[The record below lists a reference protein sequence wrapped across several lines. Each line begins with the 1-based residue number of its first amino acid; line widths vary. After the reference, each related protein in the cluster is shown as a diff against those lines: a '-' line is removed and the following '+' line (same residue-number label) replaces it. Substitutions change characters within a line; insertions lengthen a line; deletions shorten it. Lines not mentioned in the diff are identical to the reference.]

1 MFRCSESRKLPPSPG
16 PHQHLVVF
24 STTMSDGS
32 QLRQSWYSALSDVEA
47 HFRQLLTSSASE
59 WRRLST
65 STDSATKQKGKAKA
79 SSIPEITDVVVHR
92 NSSKSGEDVYRM
104 VLDVPT
110 GEEPVSLEPWKA
122 VLTTPE
128 LRQEWD
134 PSVEDA
140 HLVEVFDHI
149 TRIAKTNYTLG
160 WPANPR
166 DSVTISRA
174 FHDNTTLIDITT
186 SLPRSPDEP
195 AFLRPSPPFVRSHV
209 TLFAWCIQYVQPQP
223 PSPTEN
229 KKSGSGGRLRITCF
243 WQHDLK
249 ALWGFGLSTSAL
261 TQQLST
267 MTLSLF
273 KTVIKRGGRV
283 PKLVGYGNG
292 VSIERV
298 RYQIDRE
305 ALTLDYVIIPDDEEH
320 HELGL
325 QGMDELHA
333 LREHRRLTRSIECV
347 LPSLEGWDVQITMKG
362 SSDEVENIPWSASAM
377 RSRSNPS
384 TFSPPDQILLRITH
398 GALTDD
404 DAVLKVKVV
413 IEVSGGTRGLRLNGL
428 ATKIYDLEER
438 DPSSRFIP
446 QKILQDVASA
456 VDLSF
461 QTSSSVGTASSV
473 TSSTTGQPLI
483 RPHTERTPAAEKS
496 ILSKVKRNYIYFSS
510 LLQEPE
516 AKWRRTTE
524 ARGVS
529 ITQLD
534 SIDPTLVVY
543 RAEATFVGVNLWDL
557 YAAVI
562 SPGART
568 YWDKQHEDGVLL
580 EDVNELTELWHFRT
594 KPAWPVNGRDSVLL
608 KTVYKSP
615 TAIHVFSFSADDPHL
630 FPLIPPAD
638 ANVIRTQ
645 VDLQGWAIEALSP
658 TTTLLTLLE
667 QSDPKGWTNKT
678 SIPTQMIN
686 TLAGIGEF
694 AIKCGGPPVVTRLAG
709 SKANELRY
717 DHDKGS
723 FKVEYE
729 PSLNRRPTSSNSAQ
743 GASEGQDDSSFP
755 GIECEIRCDID
766 TWGASLDIVVDP
778 PPQTITCLRRHRL
791 SVEGGG
797 LWLTLTHDS
806 IFVDDERLLAI
817 VRRAPGKEKG
827 LVMVNGAKVQVDIEE
842 LPEQEIKMLTK
853 QKRVKPPRIP
863 LDQPPVMGVI
873 RRRKAEWS
881 GEGESNGTN
890 SKSPDANGTAPR
902 ISSPLAKFFTY
913 YVDQATTT
921 TQQAVAAMSPANSSG
936 GASNLDPTKLPM
948 QYALEALAWTQEFNS
963 QPQSPDG
970 WTVVSDKGM
979 VVQRKPMSEIS
990 PFIPVHKGF
999 KVIEG
1004 VSAEEL
1010 AAVIMESDCRK
1021 TWDERF
1027 DSASVLQSY
1036 GASARTS
1043 FLVAKGGFPFRDRG
1057 FYIASVMA
1065 RAPNASQASLSRRNS
1080 GVAEQSPTARNAIF
1094 CVSASFSPD
1103 SDAAR
1108 AFSAAKYN
1116 PYTLPIGRVY
1126 VDAWILE
1133 TLDPYTK
1140 ENYAIPSARCTR
1152 LVAVDYAGS
1161 IPAAV
1166 NSMINAAL
1174 ARSVL
1179 GVEAY
1184 MRNNAP
1190 KAALPIMRLPAPGF
1204 VISDRRPEAELGA
1217 ATSSTGGS
1225 GAGGSSAEGGTGL
1238 GTVVTAPFMAWK
1250 LRKRDESRV
1259 LVDTKFDVEKRVYK
1273 SSVLVVLPAKKGSG
1287 SSGFSARGMSRRE
1300 PSTATIVGQITPKPS
1315 RLVLST
1321 SPHGRHRIA
1330 LESVHSDAEP
1340 PDTGT
1345 TTKDARSAPADIAA
1359 PTPML
1364 PMPGSMIHTPGL
1376 PPSTSFP
1383 TTSTTT
1389 SSISG
1394 LPASSSASASLNV
1407 HPNAPSSSSFSQTST
1422 PASPP
1427 RNATMTPNAR
1437 GSSSMSVSPPPRL
1450 RQRAVSSGAGTLA
1463 APSSSA
1469 FSQPQAHQQ
1478 YHTEG
1483 GVVVVDSK
1491 VYYSSENGSGGYE
1504 VVVKARRRKA
1514 LSAKNNL
1521 SPTNGKTKGQ
1531 APLPLEPFPSAPD
1544 EPSSSSTT
1552 PTGDPS
1558 LDLDLPFVFTLHTV
1572 PASSL
1577 HSSGLSAEP
1586 PTRHLLR
1593 VTLPTAQYHGNSV
1606 WDPLEGRMRAPPER
1620 PGWVRELEEE
1630 EEEGGEE
1637 ERDGEEEGGKE
1648 EGGGREK
1655 DSGTPSID
1663 IDAPSSPTRTQPP
1676 EPQNPSSP
1684 PPPPPPPPSLPPSA
1698 NAGSG
1703 GGGILIDVL
1712 VRPRTTPTPALSN
1725 EKDKDKDKDKD
1736 KNEGSVVYINGRL
1749 VRVIG
1754 EKESLTSLGRE
1765 ELLDDQTGKM
1775 GVLSRIPNESE
1786 PLPFELKLPIGVAVQ
1801 LLVLP
1806 SPSSTPVPPSRGLGL
1821 GMGMGLLGVMDEQG
1835 LAGGV
1840 GRIGGMPGGGVGGMG
1855 GGNGGMGGGNEAGGA
1870 GGGKGGGKS
1879 GGKGE
1884 DVPGMPGTDVGADNA
1899 GGVGVGGVQ
1908 GNGNGSNT
1916 GGFLGFWNVLSGA
1929 AGLRVSGNGAGVG
1942 QGALASNGNGNGG
1955 GHSVC
1960 GIGLGL
1966 GGAISG
1972 IGAGSTGSGTGE
1984 GPGGATSSEGSGSG
1998 STQSQSGSG
2007 SLGARTGANAAGGQE
2022 QTMGVAVRGRVE
2034 TATTFPLSTVVFVGL
2049 IAFLLGSLLRS
2060 LLSPADFIY
2069 VVTDMK
2075 DAEEAS
2081 ASGGVAASMRGWREI
2096 RRLLEIKYLVGGW
2109 DFQVA
2114 VNSFLSSSVP
2124 PFPPPVPCSPPLPR
2138 PPTTTTTS
2146 TGDSRH
2152 SSSSTQQYPWAAAEA
2167 PAGSRRG
2174 WPGHRAA
2181 TPSHPTPTPPLGPC
2195 PPLPLFTPS
2204 PLLTS
2209 TPFLPQVGHYDY
2221 YHHDH
2226 PRQPPGPGGPHYYH
2240 TTTTH
2245 TPASRYQYSHLHTVS
2260 SSPAMASVAPAGPPQ
2275 QQQQQPTPM
2284 NTDAPPSTIPPLSW
2298 EGDKMFN
2305 IYIYDYCFKRGFRK
2319 TARELMSE
2327 ADLQPDSTPPINARQ
2342 GLLFEWWS
2350 VFWVLFQAK
2359 SNGNGSDD
2367 AMLYIQH
2374 QAAQRQ
2380 ANQQRLPPASG
2391 LPHQPTTQPPPP
2403 HPPPQQQPGGQPPQM
2418 VGRMVNGITGAGG
2431 PMAAN
2436 SAMGLQRPPSSA
2448 YQPNGMMPNGV
2459 MNPAAAMG
2467 GQPTQMGGAQQHA
2480 QQQQQQG
2487 GHQPPMGF
2495 VGMGGAGGPPG
2506 PQQQANGVPPGP
2518 QQPQQQG
2525 GPHPPPMGG
2534 PGQQPGATMQ
2544 FTLLPGQQRPSING
2558 QQQGQQ
2564 PPQQQQQQQGR
2575 PGPPGAVVV
2584 GGMPN
2589 GAAGG
2594 PFQSPTMAHTH
2605 THHAHSPQTNAGH
2618 PGAGVGVGVGQAPMA
2633 GLGPSPHMTP
2643 MGQRSMLPPSAGGG
2657 PMNPPTPQQQQ
2668 GGPPTPGFQPPGGG
2682 MGGVQPGQGPLS
2694 QQQQQQQQ
2702 AGQGGRPPSRTT
2714 TPRGVP
2720 VGMMQASPSMAPR
2733 QTPVGQ
2739 VVGGGPMGSMMGG
2752 MGIPSMGGVSMGGVG
2767 MGGMPGM
2774 GGGMSGGMGGGMSGG
2789 MGGVGMGMGM
2799 PSVMGGQPQ
2808 PPQQQQQV
2816 PGAGVVMGGQ
2826 AVGVG
2831 GGIGGMGGPGGMGPG
2846 AMAGVDIN
2854 QEFLQVPQT
2863 LMEQFKNELGMGNRD
2878 IGALNMGDKVKIVG
2892 LWRQRGGGKPG
2903 MIGAG
2908 VHQQQRAGGPG
2919 QGGLHQQPGPMQR
2932 VKRGSNS
2939 PEEDPLSR
2947 NEASPPD
2954 RKRVRRS
2961 PAEQPGAAGP
2971 SSAMGG
2977 YPHPPGPP
2985 GQNLQLQPHQQ
2996 QQHSQQQQQQPNPQQ
3011 QQQQQQQPHGNH
3023 PPGHPPPHPGQQH
3036 QQQLAQQQQQQ
3047 QQQRMMMHQMV
3058 AAGMNGGPGGHQQPP
3073 GMQQPGQ
3080 QQQQQQ
3086 HQGPPGSAGPG
3097 PGQQQQQQHP
3107 GSLPITQ
3114 PPVGVGAMMHP
3125 GLMHPMHPMYR
3136 PNPNQHIKPAGMNP
3150 PPPGQGGQGQGG
3162 GLPDHA
3168 FNPAGPS
3175 GPVPGPQFSPTPLT
3189 RMGQTQ
3195 GKPSLVGSM
3204 PAQSPMKDGGQKD
3217 GGGPGQGGSMGKG
3230 PQPNGQPGGQQQGPG
3245 QGVGGSTDRSPRN
3258 GPPPPAGGTAPPTPV
3273 PSNQPTPS
3281 QGPSSI
3287 PGSIP
3292 PPPQSQQQPTPQQQ
3306 QQPPPSQQQQQ
3317 QQQQAQQN
3325 ALSMLNLGMG
3335 GMDSMSIPM
3344 PGDMMFPSDFGEFDM
3359 FKTEVTGDINFE
3371 RDFGQWF
3378 NHPEDALGGGS
3389 EMK

>member
-1 MFRCSESRKLPPSPG
+1 
-16 PHQHLVVF
+16 
-24 STTMSDGS
+24 MSDGS
-32 QLRQSWYSALSDVEA
+32 QQSWYSALSDAET
-47 HFRQLLTSSASE
+47 HFRQLLTSPSSE
-59 WRRLST
+59 WRRIST

-249 ALWGFGLSTSAL
+249 ALWGLGSSTSAL

-305 ALTLDYVIIPDDEEH
+305 ALTLDYAIIPDDEEH

-347 LPSLEGWDVQITMKG
+347 LPSLEGWDVQVTMKG
-362 SSDEVENIPWSASAM
+362 SSDEVESVPWSASAM

-438 DPSSRFIP
+438 DPSSRYIP

-461 QTSSSVGTASSV
+461 QTSSSVGTSSSV

-496 ILSKVKRNYIYFSS
+496 ILSKVRRNYIYFSS

-557 YAAVI
+557 YAAVV

-594 KPAWPVNGRDSVLL
+594 KPAWPVNGRDSVVL

-630 FPLIPPAD
+630 FPLIPPVD

-743 GASEGQDDSSFP
+743 GAPESQDDNSFP
-755 GIECEIRCDID
+755 SIECEIRCDID

-797 LWLTLTHDS
+797 LWLTLTHDT

-881 GEGESNGTN
+881 GEGESNGPN
-890 SKSPDANGTAPR
+890 SKSPEANGTAPR

-921 TQQAVAAMSPANSSG
+921 TQQAVAAISPANSSG
-936 GASNLDPTKLPM
+936 GIANLDPTKLPM
-948 QYALEALAWTQEFNS
+948 QYALETLAWTQEFNS

-979 VVQRKPMSEIS
+979 VVQRKLMPEIS
-990 PFIPVHKGF
+990 PFIHVHKGF

-1065 RAPNASQASLSRRNS
+1065 RAPNTPQASLSRRNS

-1116 PYTLPIGRVY
+1116 PYSLPIGRVY

-1174 ARSVL
+1174 ARGVL

-1184 MRNNAP
+1184 MKNNAS
-1190 KAALPIMRLPAPGF
+1190 KAALPITRLPAPGF

-1217 ATSSTGGS
+1217 ATSSKGGS
-1225 GAGGSSAEGGTGL
+1225 GADRSSAEGTGL

-1250 LRKRDESRV
+1250 LRKRDENRI
-1259 LVDTKFDVEKRVYK
+1259 LVDAKFDEEKRVYK
-1273 SSVLVVLPAKKGSG
+1273 SSILVVLPAKKVSGGSG
-1287 SSGFSARGMSRRE
+1287 FGARGLSRRE
-1300 PSTATIVGQITPKPS
+1300 PSNATIVGQITPKPS

-1321 SPHGRHRIA
+1321 SPHGRHRTPSA
-1330 LESVHSDAEP
+1330 HSNADSNTDA
-1340 PDTGT
+1340 T
-1345 TTKDARSAPADIAA
+1345 DARVDDPHTRPAIQHKLPYCIDYHQLDIRSTYFLVRLCVAQCLPERLFDARHTWVVLDVRLAA
-1359 PTPML
+1359 
-1364 PMPGSMIHTPGL
+1364 S
-1376 PPSTSFP
+1376 
-1383 TTSTTT
+1383 
-1389 SSISG
+1389 
-1394 LPASSSASASLNV
+1394 
-1407 HPNAPSSSSFSQTST
+1407 
-1422 PASPP
+1422 
-1427 RNATMTPNAR
+1427 
-1437 GSSSMSVSPPPRL
+1437 RL
-1450 RQRAVSSGAGTLA
+1450 RQRAASSGAGTLA

-1469 FSQPQAHQQ
+1469 FSQPQTHQQ
-1478 YHTEG
+1478 YNTDG
-1483 GVVVVDSK
+1483 GVVRGRTTSSAFTYKGEVRHAPDLVVCEVVVDSK
-1491 VYYSSENGSGGYE
+1491 VYAAALANGEDGGYGYE
-1504 VVVKARRRKA
+1504 VVVGARRRKA
-1514 LSAKNNL
+1514 LSAQTNL
-1521 SPTNGKTKGQ
+1521 SSINGKTRGL
-1531 APLPLEPFPSAPD
+1531 APLPLEPFPPPSE
-1544 EPSSSSTT
+1544 EPSPSSTT
-1552 PTGDPS
+1552 IPAADPT
-1558 LDLDLPFVFTLHTV
+1558 LDLDLPFMFTLHTV

-1620 PGWVRELEEE
+1620 PAWVRELEEIL
-1630 EEEGGEE
+1630 EEEGEGGNENENEEDEEVCEE
-1637 ERDGEEEGGKE
+1637 EKKE
-1648 EGGGREK
+1648 EGEK
-1655 DSGTPSID
+1655 DTETPVID
-1663 IDAPSSPTRTQPP
+1663 IDAP
-1676 EPQNPSSP
+1676 PSSP
-1684 PPPPPPPPSLPPSA
+1684 SHLPAAAERTKSPEPWDSSSSPGPSPS
-1698 NAGSG
+1698 NVG
-1703 GGGILIDVL
+1703 GVLIDVL
-1712 VRPRTTPTPALSN
+1712 IRPRTTTTPVPTS
-1725 EKDKDKDKDKD
+1725 EKT
-1736 KNEGSVVYINGRL
+1736 KNKENHVVYVNGQP
-1749 VRVIG
+1749 VRVVG

-1765 ELLDDQTGKM
+1765 DLLEDQTGRM
-1775 GVLSRIPNESE
+1775 VFSAVLRVRPAYHALVRIPNESE
-1786 PLPFELKLPIGVAVQ
+1786 PLPFELTRPIGVAAL
-1801 LLVLP
+1801 LLVP
-1806 SPSSTPVPPSRGLGL
+1806 PTPIPPSMSVSTSTSKHAQPSGVL
-1821 GMGMGLLGVMDEQG
+1821 GMGMGIGLLG
-1835 LAGGV
+1835 
-1840 GRIGGMPGGGVGGMG
+1840 
-1855 GGNGGMGGGNEAGGA
+1855 
-1870 GGGKGGGKS
+1870 
-1879 GGKGE
+1879 
-1884 DVPGMPGTDVGADNA
+1884 
-1899 GGVGVGGVQ
+1899 
-1908 GNGNGSNT
+1908 
-1916 GGFLGFWNVLSGA
+1916 
-1929 AGLRVSGNGAGVG
+1929 
-1942 QGALASNGNGNGG
+1942 
-1955 GHSVC
+1955 C
-1960 GIGLGL
+1960 
-1966 GGAISG
+1966 
-1972 IGAGSTGSGTGE
+1972 
-1984 GPGGATSSEGSGSG
+1984 
-1998 STQSQSGSG
+1998 
-2007 SLGARTGANAAGGQE
+2007 
-2022 QTMGVAVRGRVE
+2022 
-2034 TATTFPLSTVVFVGL
+2034 
-2049 IAFLLGSLLRS
+2049 
-2060 LLSPADFIY
+2060 
-2069 VVTDMK
+2069 
-2075 DAEEAS
+2075 
-2081 ASGGVAASMRGWREI
+2081 
-2096 RRLLEIKYLVGGW
+2096 
-2109 DFQVA
+2109 
-2114 VNSFLSSSVP
+2114 
-2124 PFPPPVPCSPPLPR
+2124 
-2138 PPTTTTTS
+2138 
-2146 TGDSRH
+2146 
-2152 SSSSTQQYPWAAAEA
+2152 
-2167 PAGSRRG
+2167 
-2174 WPGHRAA
+2174 
-2181 TPSHPTPTPPLGPC
+2181 
-2195 PPLPLFTPS
+2195 
-2204 PLLTS
+2204 
-2209 TPFLPQVGHYDY
+2209 
-2221 YHHDH
+2221 
-2226 PRQPPGPGGPHYYH
+2226 
-2240 TTTTH
+2240 
-2245 TPASRYQYSHLHTVS
+2245 
-2260 SSPAMASVAPAGPPQ
+2260 
-2275 QQQQQPTPM
+2275 
-2284 NTDAPPSTIPPLSW
+2284 
-2298 EGDKMFN
+2298 
-2305 IYIYDYCFKRGFRK
+2305 
-2319 TARELMSE
+2319 
-2327 ADLQPDSTPPINARQ
+2327 
-2342 GLLFEWWS
+2342 
-2350 VFWVLFQAK
+2350 
-2359 SNGNGSDD
+2359 
-2367 AMLYIQH
+2367 
-2374 QAAQRQ
+2374 
-2380 ANQQRLPPASG
+2380 
-2391 LPHQPTTQPPPP
+2391 
-2403 HPPPQQQPGGQPPQM
+2403 
-2418 VGRMVNGITGAGG
+2418 
-2431 PMAAN
+2431 
-2436 SAMGLQRPPSSA
+2436 
-2448 YQPNGMMPNGV
+2448 
-2459 MNPAAAMG
+2459 
-2467 GQPTQMGGAQQHA
+2467 
-2480 QQQQQQG
+2480 
-2487 GHQPPMGF
+2487 
-2495 VGMGGAGGPPG
+2495 
-2506 PQQQANGVPPGP
+2506 
-2518 QQPQQQG
+2518 
-2525 GPHPPPMGG
+2525 
-2534 PGQQPGATMQ
+2534 
-2544 FTLLPGQQRPSING
+2544 
-2558 QQQGQQ
+2558 
-2564 PPQQQQQQQGR
+2564 
-2575 PGPPGAVVV
+2575 
-2584 GGMPN
+2584 
-2589 GAAGG
+2589 
-2594 PFQSPTMAHTH
+2594 
-2605 THHAHSPQTNAGH
+2605 
-2618 PGAGVGVGVGQAPMA
+2618 
-2633 GLGPSPHMTP
+2633 
-2643 MGQRSMLPPSAGGG
+2643 
-2657 PMNPPTPQQQQ
+2657 
-2668 GGPPTPGFQPPGGG
+2668 
-2682 MGGVQPGQGPLS
+2682 
-2694 QQQQQQQQ
+2694 
-2702 AGQGGRPPSRTT
+2702 GGR
-2714 TPRGVP
+2714 
-2720 VGMMQASPSMAPR
+2720 
-2733 QTPVGQ
+2733 
-2739 VVGGGPMGSMMGG
+2739 
-2752 MGIPSMGGVSMGGVG
+2752 
-2767 MGGMPGM
+2767 
-2774 GGGMSGGMGGGMSGG
+2774 
-2789 MGGVGMGMGM
+2789 
-2799 PSVMGGQPQ
+2799 
-2808 PPQQQQQV
+2808 
-2816 PGAGVVMGGQ
+2816 
-2826 AVGVG
+2826 
-2831 GGIGGMGGPGGMGPG
+2831 
-2846 AMAGVDIN
+2846 
-2854 QEFLQVPQT
+2854 E
-2863 LMEQFKNELGMGNRD
+2863 
-2878 IGALNMGDKVKIVG
+2878 G
-2892 LWRQRGGGKPG
+2892 L
-2903 MIGAG
+2903 
-2908 VHQQQRAGGPG
+2908 
-2919 QGGLHQQPGPMQR
+2919 
-2932 VKRGSNS
+2932 
-2939 PEEDPLSR
+2939 
-2947 NEASPPD
+2947 
-2954 RKRVRRS
+2954 
-2961 PAEQPGAAGP
+2961 
-2971 SSAMGG
+2971 
-2977 YPHPPGPP
+2977 
-2985 GQNLQLQPHQQ
+2985 
-2996 QQHSQQQQQQPNPQQ
+2996 
-3011 QQQQQQQPHGNH
+3011 
-3023 PPGHPPPHPGQQH
+3023 
-3036 QQQLAQQQQQQ
+3036 
-3047 QQQRMMMHQMV
+3047 
-3058 AAGMNGGPGGHQQPP
+3058 
-3073 GMQQPGQ
+3073 
-3080 QQQQQQ
+3080 
-3086 HQGPPGSAGPG
+3086 
-3097 PGQQQQQQHP
+3097 
-3107 GSLPITQ
+3107 
-3114 PPVGVGAMMHP
+3114 
-3125 GLMHPMHPMYR
+3125 
-3136 PNPNQHIKPAGMNP
+3136 
-3150 PPPGQGGQGQGG
+3150 
-3162 GLPDHA
+3162 
-3168 FNPAGPS
+3168 
-3175 GPVPGPQFSPTPLT
+3175 
-3189 RMGQTQ
+3189 Q
-3195 GKPSLVGSM
+3195 GKPR
-3204 PAQSPMKDGGQKD
+3204 Q
-3217 GGGPGQGGSMGKG
+3217 
-3230 PQPNGQPGGQQQGPG
+3230 
-3245 QGVGGSTDRSPRN
+3245 
-3258 GPPPPAGGTAPPTPV
+3258 
-3273 PSNQPTPS
+3273 
-3281 QGPSSI
+3281 
-3287 PGSIP
+3287 
-3292 PPPQSQQQPTPQQQ
+3292 
-3306 QQPPPSQQQQQ
+3306 
-3317 QQQQAQQN
+3317 
-3325 ALSMLNLGMG
+3325 
-3335 GMDSMSIPM
+3335 
-3344 PGDMMFPSDFGEFDM
+3344 E
-3359 FKTEVTGDINFE
+3359 
-3371 RDFGQWF
+3371 
-3378 NHPEDALGGGS
+3378 H
-3389 EMK
+3389 